1 MFHAEIFN
9 VFLVLPLD
17 RRWSA
22 SYAGQA
28 VVFSGGLFCWRWIRP
43 GKYFPDGC
51 AIKLMELFSRNRPAE
66 SSSL

>member
-22 SYAGQA
+22 SCARQA
-28 VVFSGGLFCWRWIRP
+28 VAFSGGIFCWRWIRP
-43 GKYFPDGC
+43 GQYFPEGC
-51 AIKLMELFSRNRPAE
+51 V
-66 SSSL
+66 